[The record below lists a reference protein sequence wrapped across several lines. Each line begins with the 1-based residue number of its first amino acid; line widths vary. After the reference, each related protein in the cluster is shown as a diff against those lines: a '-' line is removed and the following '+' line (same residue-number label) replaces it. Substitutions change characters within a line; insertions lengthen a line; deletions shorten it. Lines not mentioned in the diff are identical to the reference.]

1 MINIKRWYNDDC
13 TIGRLTIGDFQCFTL
28 ELPWKENKR
37 SISCIPEGL
46 YEYTF
51 YDSPK
56 NGYVLQLE
64 NVRNRDYIQV
74 HSGNFTYQ
82 VEGCILVG
90 DSVKWLNTDK
100 IPDVTNSRDTLNQLL
115 KEAKGFDLIEIR
127 S

>member
-56 NGYVLQLE
+56 NGYVIQLE